1 MDIKNK
7 LIEAIEKSTD
17 ERMIEH
23 IYTNVLENTDVLH
36 QKYYEWL
43 ENRTEKEKDLEKF
56 VRPLEYLFADMC
68 FRQVSITGNY
78 MLRNGKYLTFRQSLE
93 LDEQYFRLAVD
104 SIEKHEEKA
113 AYIDVISRK
122 IVVDKRHINDK
133 PAILHEMLHAHEFIL
148 EKRKPLLKE
157 IVLLELYKDLKPKLS
172 QKNIDIDTWIFNHA
186 NIPHNE
192 DLAGVGGEHD
202 LLFFLKSIDLDL
214 KCGFEL
220 LTVFGYDY
228 IGNFALIK
236 QLFNAGYL

>member
-1 MDIKNK
+1 MDIKTK

-17 ERMIEH
+17 EKTLEH
-23 IYTNVLENTDVLH
+23 IYTNILGNTDILY
-36 QKYYEWL
+36 QKYHEWF
-43 ENRTEKEKDLEKF
+43 ENKTEKEQDLELF
-56 VRPLEYLFADMC
+56 VLLHEELFADMC
-68 FRQVSITGNY
+68 FDKGSITGDY
-78 MLRNGKYLTFRQSLE
+78 MLRGEKHLTFETGLAI
-93 LDEQYFRLAVD
+93 DEQYFRFIVEHVVKYD
-104 SIEKHEEKA
+104 
-113 AYIDVISRK
+113 AYTDVNSRK
-122 IVVDKRHINDK
+122 IVVDEKQIENK
-133 PAILHEMLHAHEFIL
+133 SAILHEMLHAHEFIL

-228 IGNFALIK
+228 IRNFALIK
-236 QLFNAGYL
+236 